1 MNDRVLKTASANL
14 QSKIGPLRSAL
25 RGASRLYAS
34 AIAALLSVFALAAF
48 IATATP
54 ANAGPPVEPGSR
66 ASSSRADTVAVFS
79 GDYVGGV
86 PVYHLP
92 RMTVVARRPTDLA
105 KNERRAQPAGA
116 GEARARAAAK
126 PAA

>member
-1 MNDRVLKTASANL
+1 M
-14 QSKIGPLRSAL
+14 RSAL
-25 RGASRLYAS
+25 RGASGLYAS
-34 AIAALLSVFALAAF
+34 AVPALLSVFALAAV

-54 ANAGPPVEPGSR
+54 ANAGPPVEPRSGP
-66 ASSSRADTVAVFS
+66 SSRADTVAVFS

-86 PVYHLP
+86 PVYRLP
-92 RMTVVARRPTDLA
+92 RMTVVARRPTELA
-105 KNERRAQPAGA
+105 KNERPAQPARA